1 MPKQKTIL
9 KEISLAGRGLHTG
22 HNVHLTFKPAAA
34 DQGIVFIRIDAPGR
48 PVMKLGDMSVITG
61 GEAGRYS
68 ALKNGDVCIYT
79 VEHLVSALA
88 GLGIDNLVIEIDGD
102 EVPGFDGSATEYVK
116 VIKAAGIAE
125 LDAPKKFFEI
135 KEPICVSRNGASVM
149 IAPPVA
155 GAEGLTVSYALEY
168 PHPMLRHSV
177 SLVVTPESYE
187 KDIAPCRTFC
197 LKEEADGLLAK
208 GLGQGASTD
217 NTLVFDAQGVMG
229 NKLRFHDEPARHKA
243 LDCVGDLYLLG
254 FAIKG
259 HVFAFKSGHQLN
271 RELLKKIVEQKARYE
286 SSRPYVNLEPKAGAA
301 LDVRAIMN
309 VIPHRYPF
317 LLVDRIL
324 EIEPGKRAVA
334 IKNVTMNEA
343 FFQGHFPVRP
353 VMPGVLMVE
362 AMAQV
367 VGVIVLSNPALAGKL
382 AFFMSADQVK
392 FRKVVAPGDQV
403 VMEVEIV
410 KARSRVAQARGVCK
424 VDGQVVCE
432 ADMGFAFGD

>member
-217 NTLVFDAQGVMG
+217 NTLVFDAQGVVG

-243 LDCVGDLYLLG
+243 LDR
-254 FAIKG
+254 I
-259 HVFAFKSGHQLN
+259 
-271 RELLKKIVEQKARYE
+271 RERFGN
-286 SSRPYVNLEPKAGAA
+286 SSIFTAGS
-301 LDVRAIMN
+301 
-309 VIPHRYPF
+309 
-317 LLVDRIL
+317 RI
-324 EIEPGKRAVA
+324 
-334 IKNVTMNEA
+334 
-343 FFQGHFPVRP
+343 
-353 VMPGVLMVE
+353 
-362 AMAQV
+362 
-367 VGVIVLSNPALAGKL
+367 
-382 AFFMSADQVK
+382 
-392 FRKVVAPGDQV
+392 
-403 VMEVEIV
+403 
-410 KARSRVAQARGVCK
+410 
-424 VDGQVVCE
+424 
-432 ADMGFAFGD
+432 